1 MRNINWPKWPQYGR
15 EEYFAVQRVIES
27 NQLFADKEVREFEYK
42 FSKYVGCKYALG
54 VGNATEG
61 LHLSLIALGVGAGDE
76 VIVTSYSWISTASC
90 ILMQNAVPV
99 FCDIEEESLGICPVD
114 IERKISHRT
123 KAIIFV
129 HMFGYLARVEDVINL
144 SKKYNIPLI
153 EDASHAHG
161 ASINNIKA
169 GNFGDI
175 SVFSLHQRKS
185 LSVGD
190 GGIVC
195 TNNIDFSKKIYKLRS
210 FGDSELSYNYRMTEF
225 AGALGKIGLDKL
237 DDQNNIRI
245 ENAFLLSELLKDNE
259 FLSVRVCGESEYCV
273 YYAVLIELKKDI
285 PDLEN
290 RLENLQ
296 DKGIPIRK
304 TWSPLHKHSHFNP
317 EVVMPSRGL
326 PWRENS
332 YNGLMKKVQYQDL
345 TLKNVSKY
353 CPSRIFEMYVHPPV
367 GVDLIKFSA
376 HEINREFSV

>member
-144 SKKYNIPLI
+144 SKNIISRLLRMHPMHMGPVSIILKQEI
-153 EDASHAHG
+153 LEIYQYLAST
-161 ASINNIKA
+161 K
-169 GNFGDI
+169 
-175 SVFSLHQRKS
+175 
-185 LSVGD
+185 
-190 GGIVC
+190 
-195 TNNIDFSKKIYKLRS
+195 
-210 FGDSELSYNYRMTEF
+210 
-225 AGALGKIGLDKL
+225 
-237 DDQNNIRI
+237 
-245 ENAFLLSELLKDNE
+245 
-259 FLSVRVCGESEYCV
+259 
-273 YYAVLIELKKDI
+273 
-285 PDLEN
+285 
-290 RLENLQ
+290 ENL
-296 DKGIPIRK
+296 
-304 TWSPLHKHSHFNP
+304 
-317 EVVMPSRGL
+317 
-326 PWRENS
+326 
-332 YNGLMKKVQYQDL
+332 
-345 TLKNVSKY
+345 
-353 CPSRIFEMYVHPPV
+353 
-367 GVDLIKFSA
+367 
-376 HEINREFSV
+376 

>member
-1 MRNINWPKWPQYGR
+1 
-15 EEYFAVQRVIES
+15 
-27 NQLFADKEVREFEYK
+27 
-42 FSKYVGCKYALG
+42 
-54 VGNATEG
+54 
-61 LHLSLIALGVGAGDE
+61 
-76 VIVTSYSWISTASC
+76 
-90 ILMQNAVPV
+90 
-99 FCDIEEESLGICPVD
+99 
-114 IERKISHRT
+114 
-123 KAIIFV
+123 
-129 HMFGYLARVEDVINL
+129 MFGYLARVEDVINL